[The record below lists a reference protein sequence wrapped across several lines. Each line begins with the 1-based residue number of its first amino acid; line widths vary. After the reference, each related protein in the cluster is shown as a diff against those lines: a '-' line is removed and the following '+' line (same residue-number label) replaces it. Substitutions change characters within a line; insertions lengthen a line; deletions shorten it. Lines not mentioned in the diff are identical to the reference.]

1 MYTYKE
7 HFYTEKTKHC
17 RDAIIVK
24 ICCQDVVFLHTTPH
38 GLVAVL
44 DADLNLVVDTCPCIH
59 WKVGWGRDR
68 KYRVT
73 CDLG

>member
-1 MYTYKE
+1 MYSSKE
-7 HFYTEKTKHC
+7 HCYTEKTKHC

-24 ICCQDVVFLHTTPH
+24 LCCQDTPY
-38 GLVAVL
+38 GLAVVL
-44 DADLNLVVDTCPCIH
+44 DADLNLVVNTCTCIHVH
-59 WKVGWGRDR
+59 WKVGWGRDG